1 LFNNFSNL
9 NVKRPA
15 EAAKPMKRKKRKARN
30 PKILAVGLVLM
41 GLFIAELLFYTWCRV
56 QSIQVRYEISELGA
70 NQERMV
76 RLQDNLKIELA
87 RLKSPQ
93 RIAKI
98 AREQLGLILP
108 TNKQLILI
116 P

>member
-1 LFNNFSNL
+1 
-9 NVKRPA
+9 
-15 EAAKPMKRKKRKARN
+15 MKRRKKKARN
-30 PKILAVGLVLM
+30 PKVLAAILIFM

-56 QSIQVRYEISELGA
+56 QCIQVRYEISELGTH
-70 NQERMV
+70 QEQLK

-98 AREQLGLILP
+98 ARQQLGLVVP
-108 TNKQLILI
+108 TSKQLIII

>member
-1 LFNNFSNL
+1 
-9 NVKRPA
+9 
-15 EAAKPMKRKKRKARN
+15 MKRRKKKARN
-30 PKILAVGLVLM
+30 PKVLAACLIFM
-41 GLFIAELLFYTWCRV
+41 GLFITELLFYTWCRV
-56 QSIQVRYEISELGA
+56 QCIQVRYEISELGTH
-70 NQERMV
+70 QEQMK

-98 AREQLGLILP
+98 ARQQLGLVMP
-108 TNKQLILI
+108 TSKQLIII

>member
-1 LFNNFSNL
+1 
-9 NVKRPA
+9 
-15 EAAKPMKRKKRKARN
+15 
-30 PKILAVGLVLM
+30 M

-98 AREQLGLILP
+98 AKQQLGLVAP
-108 TNKQLILI
+108 TSKQLIII

>member
-1 LFNNFSNL
+1 
-9 NVKRPA
+9 
-15 EAAKPMKRKKRKARN
+15 MKRRKKKTRN
-30 PKILAVGLVLM
+30 PRVLAACLIFM
-41 GLFIAELLFYTWCRV
+41 GLFIGELLFYTWCRV

-70 NQERMV
+70 DQDRLMM
-76 RLQDNLKIELA
+76 LQDNLKIELA

-98 AREQLGLILP
+98 AKEQLGLILP

>member
-15 EAAKPMKRKKRKARN
+15 EAAKPMKRRKKRTRN
-30 PKILAVGLVLM
+30 PKILAACLVFM

-56 QSIQVRYEISELGA
+56 QSIQVRYEISELSA

-76 RLQDNLKIELA
+76 RLQDNFKIELA
-87 RLKSPQ
+87 RLKAPQ

-98 AREQLGLILP
+98 AKQQLGLVAP
-108 TNKQLILI
+108 TSKQLIII

>member
-1 LFNNFSNL
+1 
-9 NVKRPA
+9 
-15 EAAKPMKRKKRKARN
+15 MKRRKKKARN
-30 PKILAVGLVLM
+30 PKVLAACLIFM
-41 GLFIAELLFYTWCRV
+41 GLFIVELLFYTWCRV
-56 QSIQVRYEISELGA
+56 QCIQVRYEISELGTH
-70 NQERMV
+70 QEQLK

-98 AREQLGLILP
+98 ARQQLGLVVP
-108 TNKQLILI
+108 TSKQLIII

>member
-1 LFNNFSNL
+1 
-9 NVKRPA
+9 
-15 EAAKPMKRKKRKARN
+15 MKRKKKKARN
-30 PKILAVGLVLM
+30 PKILAAGLVFM